1 MEIDLTGLKC
11 PMPIVELHR
20 LLKKLNAGEQVTV
33 LADDPA
39 FCFDVE
45 AWCCKTGHRLISVE
59 NDNQRLVAKIEKVE
73 LAENNA

>member
-1 MEIDLTGLKC
+1 
-11 PMPIVELHR
+11 MPIVELHR

-45 AWCCKTGHRLISVE
+45 AWCGKTGHRLIALE
-59 NDNQRLVAKIEKVE
+59 HDNQRLVAKIEKVE
-73 LAENNA
+73 PAKKNV